1 MTEELTEAAQE
12 FDGALVL
19 VIDDEATQRLLT
31 RDCLEQD
38 GFRIEEASSGE
49 EGLRL
54 IRELHPDLVLLDIMM
69 PGIDGFETCRRL
81 RADPDICHTPV
92 IVVTG
97 REDIEDVKRGFA
109 VGATDFL
116 TKPVIWN
123 LLPSR
128 VRFVLRTSR
137 LEHDLRLAKDAAE
150 QASEA
155 KSTLLSTMGHELR
168 TPLNAIIGFSEIM
181 KQGAFGPVGAPQYE
195 EFVVDMHHSG
205 TRLLNAINAILE
217 IVKYDSGGLERQM
230 TEIGL
235 VNLVDS
241 VIREAS
247 AEAIASRIQ
256 VVNSVSDLSVT
267 LICDQERLRQALYQ
281 VVSNAVKFT
290 ENGGVVRINAAT
302 SAGGLTIS
310 IADNGIG
317 ISPDDLPRV
326 VEPFEQADSSLARN
340 YEGLGLGIP
349 LARAFVRL
357 HGGDIEIESTPGQG
371 TTVRINLP
379 ESCLAVSRH
388 LAVVGSA

>member
-1 MTEELTEAAQE
+1 MTEHSQE

-19 VIDDEATQRLLT
+19 IIDDEATQRLLT

-49 EGLRL
+49 EGLRRV
-54 IRELHPDLVLLDIMM
+54 RELRPDLVLLDIMM
-69 PGIDGFETCRRL
+69 PGIDGFETCRQL
-81 RADPDICHTPV
+81 RADPDIRHTPV

-97 REDIEDVKRGFA
+97 REDIEDVKQAFS

-128 VRFVLRTSR
+128 VQFVLRTSR
-137 LEHDLRLAKDAAE
+137 LERDLRLAKEAAE

-155 KSTLLSTMGHELR
+155 KSMLLSTMGHELR

-195 EFVVDMHHSG
+195 EFVVDMHDSG
-205 TRLLNAINAILE
+205 TRLLSAINSILE
-217 IVKYDSGGLERQM
+217 IVKYDSSGLDHEM
-230 TEIGL
+230 TTIGL
-235 VNLVDS
+235 VDLVAS
-241 VIREAS
+241 VVEDLSTEAATS
-247 AEAIASRIQ
+247 GIQIVNAICD
-256 VVNSVSDLSVT
+256 NSVSLK
-267 LICDQERLRQALYQ
+267 CDRERLRQALFQ
-281 VVSNAVKFT
+281 LASNAVKFT
-290 ENGGVVRINAAT
+290 EEGGSVRISSTTVPSGGV
-302 SAGGLTIS
+302 TIS
-310 IADNGIG
+310 IADSGIG
-317 ISPDDLPRV
+317 ISPDDLPRI

-357 HGGDIEIESTPGQG
+357 HGGDIAIESALGRG
-371 TTVRINLP
+371 TTVRISLP
-379 ESCLAVSRH
+379 DSCVTVSGADFAAVR
-388 LAVVGSA
+388 SA